1 MALNAKTDPN
11 YVPKRINGKFAPGW
25 SGNPGGSL
33 EATRRSF
40 NKDFLLALAAD
51 FKKHGAAAIEKVR
64 EQQPAAYMKIC
75 ALLVPREMKLEHSG
89 GLKAMTDEQIEDAI
103 AAIKAWMAAQKAGEG
118 AKVIEGEAEVVPS
131 LPAPARPTKASSSG
145 RSDSTP
151 PKVLEPVGRHFGV
164 PDGVLDVLVPEVVL
178 QGPRVVSIVRELE
191 STGMAKHVWVDREW
205 HVGGFPDALDEAVE
219 TDGAHWPAALGNE
232 YVGVLRVLAS

>member
-40 NKDFLLALAAD
+40 NRDFLLALAAD

-89 GLKAMTDEQIEDAI
+89 GVKAMPDEQIEGAI
-103 AAIKAWMAAQKAGEG
+103 AAIEAWMAAQKAGEG

-131 LPAPARPTKASSSG
+131 LPAPGTPT
-145 RSDSTP
+145 T
-151 PKVLEPVGRHFGV
+151 
-164 PDGVLDVLVPEVVL
+164 
-178 QGPRVVSIVRELE
+178 
-191 STGMAKHVWVDREW
+191 
-205 HVGGFPDALDEAVE
+205 
-219 TDGAHWPAALGNE
+219 GNE
-232 YVGVLRVLAS
+232 RSACSQTAATYRKRQE

>member
-64 EQQPAAYMKIC
+64 KTQPAAYMKIC
-75 ALLVPREMKLEHSG
+75 ALLVPRETKVEHSG
-89 GLKAMTDEQIEDAI
+89 GVKAMSDEEIEQAI
-103 AAIKAWMAAQKAGEG
+103 ELIQTMLAAQAGEA
-118 AKVIEGEAEVVPS
+118 AKVIEGTAEPAA
-131 LPAPARPTKASSSG
+131 LPAPNGPSPEAALEATLEPTKRKPNRLMMEA
-145 RSDSTP
+145 DTAI
-151 PKVLEPVGRHFGV
+151 
-164 PDGVLDVLVPEVVL
+164 
-178 QGPRVVSIVRELE
+178 GPRERKPN
-191 STGMAKHVWVDREW
+191 KHLPR
-205 HVGGFPDALDEAVE
+205 
-219 TDGAHWPAALGNE
+219 T
-232 YVGVLRVLAS
+232 

>member
-40 NKDFLLALAAD
+40 NRDFLLALAAD

-75 ALLVPREMKLEHSG
+75 ALLVPREMKLEHAG
-89 GLKAMTDEQIEDAI
+89 GVKAMTEDQI
-103 AAIKAWMAAQKAGEG
+103 
-118 AKVIEGEAEVVPS
+118 VEAEVVPS
-131 LPAPARPTKASSSG
+131 LPAPGTPT
-145 RSDSTP
+145 T
-151 PKVLEPVGRHFGV
+151 
-164 PDGVLDVLVPEVVL
+164 
-178 QGPRVVSIVRELE
+178 
-191 STGMAKHVWVDREW
+191 
-205 HVGGFPDALDEAVE
+205 
-219 TDGAHWPAALGNE
+219 GNE
-232 YVGVLRVLAS
+232 RSACSQTAATYRKRQE